1 MKIMIVLGTR
11 PEVIK
16 LAPVIKKLKEHTEV
30 IVCATGQHRE
40 MLNQALEVFQIKPEI
55 NLELMSEDQSLN
67 QLASKILFNM
77 DAVLKKY
84 QPEWLMVQ
92 GDTSSA
98 LYSAL
103 AAFHL
108 NIKIAHIEAG
118 LRTGDLQN
126 PFPEEANRSMLA
138 RIIDLHFAPTQ
149 ASKNSLVNEGIAPK
163 NICISG
169 NTIVDSIQSVTSCWI
184 NGKPKKISDSI
195 VNIMSNGPVI
205 LVTCHRRENFGNVIL
220 NIATMIKKLAEKY
233 HHHQW
238 IFPVHLNP
246 EVNLPVKKVLQN
258 ISNVHLIDPVDYEAS
273 LFLISQSTLVLTDSG
288 GIQEEA
294 PTFGVPVVV
303 MRSKTERNEGVES
316 GFARL
321 AGQNPEN
328 IIKDVDFYIL
338 HSLELKGKNNP
349 YGDGN
354 ASARILCKFLGKDFS
369 EFKG

>member
-16 LAPVIKKLKEHTEV
+16 LAPVIKKLKEHAEV

-40 MLNQALEVFQIKPEI
+40 MLKQALELFQIKPDI
-55 NLELMSEDQSLN
+55 NLELMSEGQSLN
-67 QLASKILFNM
+67 QLASKILFGM
-77 DAVLKKY
+77 DAVLKQY
-84 QPEWLMVQ
+84 QPEWIVVQ
-92 GDTSSA
+92 GDTTSA
-98 LYSAL
+98 LYAAL

-118 LRTGDLQN
+118 LRTGDLKN

-138 RIIDLHFAPTQ
+138 RITDIHFAPTQ
-149 ASKNSLVNEGIAPK
+149 TSKKALMNEGIDSE
-163 NICISG
+163 NIYVSG
-169 NTIVDSIQSVTSCWI
+169 NTVVDSIELIMKGWI

-195 VNIMSNGPVI
+195 INIINKGPVI
-205 LVTCHRRENFGNVIL
+205 LVTCHRRENFGDVIL
-220 NIATMIKKLAEKY
+220 NITSMIKMLAEKY
-233 HHHQW
+233 NHYQW

-246 EVNLPVKKVLQN
+246 EVRLPVKKTLQN
-258 ISNVHLIDPVDYEAS
+258 ISNVHLIDPVDYETS
-273 LFLISQSTLVLTDSG
+273 LFLISQSTLILTDSG

-303 MRSKTERNEGVES
+303 MRSKTERNEGVKT
-316 GFARL
+316 GHAKL

-328 IIKDVDFYIL
+328 IQKDIHFYMQHL
-338 HSLELKGKNNP
+338 NELKSKNNP

-354 ASARILCKFLGKDFS
+354 ASERILCQFLGKAS
-369 EFKG
+369 PEFNG

>member
-16 LAPVIKKLKEHTEV
+16 LAPVIKKLKEHAEV

-40 MLNQALEVFQIKPEI
+40 MLKQALELFQIKPDI
-55 NLELMSEDQSLN
+55 NLELMSEGQSLN
-67 QLASKILFNM
+67 QLASKILFGM
-77 DAVLKKY
+77 DAVLKQY
-84 QPEWLMVQ
+84 QPEWIVVQ
-92 GDTSSA
+92 GDTTSA
-98 LYSAL
+98 LYAAL

-118 LRTGDLQN
+118 LRTDDLKN

-138 RIIDLHFAPTQ
+138 RIADIHFTPTQ
-149 ASKNSLVNEGIAPK
+149 KSKNALIKEGIDSGK
-163 NICISG
+163 IYISG
-169 NTIVDSIQSVTSCWI
+169 NTVVDSIQWITSSWI

-195 VNIMSNGPVI
+195 INIISKGPVI

-220 NIATMIKKLAEKY
+220 NITSMIKTLAKKY
-233 HHHQW
+233 NHYQW

-246 EVNLPVKKVLQN
+246 EVRLPVKKVLQN
-258 ISNVHLIDPVDYEAS
+258 IPNVHLIDPIDYEAS
-273 LFLISQSTLVLTDSG
+273 LFLISQSKLVLTDSG

-294 PTFGVPVVV
+294 PTFGVPVIV
-303 MRSKTERNEGVES
+303 MRSKTERNEGIES
-316 GFARL
+316 GFAKL

-328 IIKDVDFYIL
+328 IIKDVDFYIQ
-338 HSLELKGKNNP
+338 HPLELKNKNNP

-354 ASARILCKFLGKDFS
+354 ASERILSKFLGKAFY
-369 EFKG
+369 EFNG